1 MSAWAADIS
10 PWRGGEQLGWGVA
23 LSLGA
28 HLVLLAALV
37 LWPASGPSRRQ
48 IFSPVYQVRLVGPPR
63 LAPAPPAKAARPKP
77 KPVARPKPVVKAKP
91 APRPKPAPKAKEAIA
106 TKPVKKLKRIKP
118 KKRAATPPDT
128 GKILDRRLK
137 RLEAK
142 VKQEERVESAISRLQ
157 RKVAARGNQRAGAFA
172 SRGAAARAS
181 QLSMRFQ
188 VYYTEL
194 WERIRRHWVLPEVL
208 VKNPRGLVAVVV
220 MRIRRDGS
228 LEKVWLEQSSGNPR
242 FDASALRAAR
252 QAAPYPPLPS
262 GLRQSVHE
270 VGVRFRPEDMG

>member
-63 LAPAPPAKAARPKP
+63 MAPAPPAPAAKPKP
-77 KPVARPKPVVKAKP
+77 KPVLKPKPVVKPRPVVRPK
-91 APRPKPAPKAKEAIA
+91 PRPKPKEAIA
-106 TKPVKKLKRIKP
+106 TKPVKKVKRIKR
-118 KKRAATPPDT
+118 KKTATPPPDT
-128 GKILDRRLK
+128 SKLLERRLK

-142 VKQEERVESAISRLQ
+142 VKQEERVESAISRLE
-157 RKVAARGNQRAGAFA
+157 RRVAARGNQAAGAFA
-172 SRGAAARAS
+172 SRGSAARAS
-181 QLSMRFQ
+181 ELSLRFQ
-188 VYYTEL
+188 IYYTQL
-194 WERIRRHWVLPEVL
+194 WERIRRHWILPEVL